1 LPVVITSTPAS
12 KIFLAVFSVIPIPP
26 AEFSPFAITRSGEW
40 RSRNWG
46 IAWARPSRPARPQM
60 SPMKRT
66 FTGGA

>member
-1 LPVVITSTPAS
+1 MTSTPAS

-26 AEFSPFAITRSGEW
+26 AEFSPLAITRSGLW
-40 RSRNWG
+40 RSRSSG
-46 IAWARPSRPARPQM
+46 IARASPSRPARPQM